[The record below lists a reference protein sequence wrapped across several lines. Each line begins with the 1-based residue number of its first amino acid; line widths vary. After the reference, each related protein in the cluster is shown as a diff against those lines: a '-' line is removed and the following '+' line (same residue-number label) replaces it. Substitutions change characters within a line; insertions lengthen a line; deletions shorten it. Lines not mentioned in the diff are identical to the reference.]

1 MINLKL
7 QEDALR
13 DRIAVAR
20 QLIDETHGS
29 PPMSIARDTR
39 GLVIV
44 LLFAAYENLL
54 TSVTRALL
62 EKAVALKVSNR
73 RLQPGFRVFAL
84 APAAKS
90 LRDLSAKK
98 VYSHGLP
105 RLVAVAGD
113 GGRVSSIDTNS
124 FPDDGSFMK
133 ASQIDLWCDLFKVGD
148 PRQILHR
155 TWASIDAVVSSRNG
169 IAHGRLTPGEVGR
182 GYSEQQIRDL
192 VTDWE
197 LDWIDFLAVVQQLA
211 SNRDFYRTPR

>member
-1 MINLKL
+1 MISFQL

-20 QLIDETHGS
+20 RLVDETHGAS
-29 PPMSIARDTR
+29 PLTIARDTR
-39 GLVIV
+39 GLAVV

-73 RLQPGFRVFAL
+73 RLQPGFRVFAM
-84 APAAKS
+84 APAARS
-90 LRDLSAKK
+90 LRDLSSKK
-98 VYSHGLP
+98 IYSHGLP

-113 GGRVSSIDTNS
+113 SSRVSSIDTNS

-133 ASQIDLWCDLFKVGD
+133 TSQITLWCDLFNVGD

-155 TWASIDAVVSSRNG
+155 TWATIDAVVSNRNG
-169 IAHGRLTPGEVGR
+169 IAHGRLTPAEVGR
-182 GYSEQQIRDL
+182 GYSGQQIRDL
-192 VTDWE
+192 ITDWE
-197 LDWIDFLAVVQQLA
+197 LDWMDFLSVVQNLA
-211 SNRDFYRTPR
+211 SKRDFYRLPR